1 MRYFG
6 LCALFALW
14 LPAMS
19 DETAPK
25 DWKIVKESKGA
36 CQISV
41 PGDWTQTEENPGS
54 AVLQDASNA
63 IAVVT
68 SQPGQTFKPLTDA
81 MLRLLR
87 IPKDTLFE
95 NSARRI
101 FYQDRIA
108 RDNRDTNSYSAMV
121 PGKNGTC

>member
-19 DETAPK
+19 DQSAPK
-25 DWKIVKESKGA
+25 DWKVVKESKGA
-36 CQISV
+36 CEISV
-41 PGDWTQTEENPGS
+41 PADWTQSEENSGS
-54 AVLQDASNA
+54 AVLQEASNA

-68 SQPGQTFKPLTDA
+68 SQPGQTFKPLTEA
-81 MLRLLR
+81 MQKLLR
-87 IPKDTLFE
+87 IPKDRLFE
-95 NSARRI
+95 NSPRRI

-108 RDNRDTNSYSAMV
+108 RD
-121 PGKNGTC
+121 G